1 MIKGI
6 TPRLAELGKIRI
18 GKKDSQERQSKGGG
32 SWRAPQKLDH
42 FLVTGC
48 GRDAKGDLKVDAK
61 LMDRLAREFGDE
73 DGKLRQIPI
82 SLLSDDVD
90 EVVTAAYCRYDGRAL
105 TARCDGETCTWLR
118 NKDGQAIVKAVPC
131 TGEHEQKPWKLHA
144 TLACVIAS
152 GEASW
157 GGVYK
162 FRTTSRITV
171 DQLYGSLLHLQSLTG
186 GILQGVPLRLVVRP
200 IEVTPEGK
208 ATTVYVVHIELRG
221 VDLNA
226 VQQQALQMAQIRI
239 ANERQLRSVRTEYL
253 KLLRA
258 PGEDEDDDEQADVAE
273 EFDPGE
279 RHALPA
285 RGETTGAVVEQAPAT
300 RAASGVVVDVTPPA
314 AKKPSSRKQRADLD
328 ENGEPVDRP
337 AVEPERAAPPAPQ
350 SAPRTV
356 DPAEPTKATQEQP
369 AAAAALASLP
379 F

>member
-18 GKKDSQERQSKGGG
+18 GKKDAQERQSKNGG

-48 GRDAKGDLKVDAK
+48 GRDAKGDLKVDTK

-118 NKDGQAIVKAVPC
+118 DKNGNAIEKRVPC

-208 ATTVYVVHIELRG
+208 ATTVFVVHIELRG
-221 VDLNA
+221 ADLNA
-226 VQQQALQMAQIRI
+226 VQQQALQFAQVRVQ
-239 ANERQLRSVRTEYL
+239 NERQLRAVRTEYL

-258 PGEDEDDDEQADVAE
+258 PGEDEDEDEQSDVAE

-279 RHALPA
+279 RQALPA
-285 RGETTGAVVEQAPAT
+285 RGETTGAP
-300 RAASGVVVDVTPPA
+300 SGAVVDVTPQA
-314 AKKPSSRKQRADLD
+314 AKKPAGGRKQRAVDLD
-328 ENGEPVDRP
+328 ENGEPV
-337 AVEPERAAPPAPQ
+337 ERAAPPAPQ
-350 SAPRTV
+350 SAPRPV
-356 DPAEPTKATQEQP
+356 EPAEPTKAAPEPT
-369 AAAAALASLP
+369 ADAAALASLP